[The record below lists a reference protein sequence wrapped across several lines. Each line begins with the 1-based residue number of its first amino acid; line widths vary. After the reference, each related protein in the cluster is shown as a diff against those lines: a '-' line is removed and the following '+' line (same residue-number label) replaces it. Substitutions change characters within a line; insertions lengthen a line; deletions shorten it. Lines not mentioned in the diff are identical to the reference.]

1 MSDYYWGT
9 LTLTVSECRRPGPKM
24 NLTEHAL
31 IPDVTST
38 SVQSV
43 LMGTGRGRQRLEISG
58 WASTDDYE
66 ILFDDY
72 WAQLSQDIVLADG
85 STMMGLIESLDGWRE
100 KNVDGLFYR
109 IRFVEV

>member
-9 LTLTVSECRRPGPKM
+9 LALIVNDCRRPGPKM

-38 SVQSV
+38 EVQSV
-43 LMGTGRGRQRLEISG
+43 LMGTGRGRQRLEITG

-66 ILFDDY
+66 TLFDDY
-72 WAQLSQDIVLADG
+72 WAQRTEGIELADG
-85 STMMGLIESLDGWRE
+85 STMTGLIESLDGWRE
-100 KNVDGLFYR
+100 RNVDGLFYR
-109 IRFVEV
+109 ITFIEV